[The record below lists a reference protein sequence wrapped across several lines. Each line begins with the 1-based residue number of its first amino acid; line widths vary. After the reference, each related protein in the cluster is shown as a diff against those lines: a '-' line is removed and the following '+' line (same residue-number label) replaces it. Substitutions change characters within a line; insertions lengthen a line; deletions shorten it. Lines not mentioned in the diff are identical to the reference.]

1 MIDRIT
7 INSFKSAAKVEI
19 DLGTVNVFVG
29 ANGSGKTNILEAI
42 GVLGAAAEGRVD
54 DSALLRRGVRPGV
67 PALYKSSWKGEKLP
81 ATIDLEARQGGV
93 EYRVGL
99 FNPVDD
105 PEPSWRYKTER
116 LAGPNLADP
125 GSIGR
130 SPASHERLHPERGL
144 VALKAVEFEPD
155 WAESRLL
162 DSLRDY
168 SVFNP
173 NTLTFRGLIPE
184 TQPHEP
190 IGLSGGRLA
199 EAVDEL
205 LQQGGEEIEDL
216 IALIGW
222 VESVSAGR
230 ANSVSPSVSVPRI
243 ALKFVDRYMAKG
255 RNTLTAYDASEGAL
269 YVLFAGVLALHRRA
283 PAMLAVDNI
292 DQALNPILAR
302 EMIRSV
308 SQWTLAANTARQ
320 LLLTAHN
327 PLLLDGLPLLDDRVR
342 LFTVARS
349 DRGRTVVRRIEIT
362 EQVLNRVSDGWTV
375 SRMWTAG
382 HLGGVPSV

>member
-67 PALYKSSWKGEKLP
+67 PALYKSSWKGENLP

-205 LQQGGEEIEDL
+205 IQQGGEEIEDL

-302 EMIRSV
+302 DMIRSV
-308 SQWTLAANTARQ
+308 SQWVLASNTRQ

-349 DRGRTVVRRIEIT
+349 DRGRTVVRRIGIT
-362 EQVLNRVSDGWTV
+362 EEVHNRVNDGWTI

>member
-1 MIDRIT
+1 MIERISIT
-7 INSFKSAAKVEI
+7 SFKSASKVEI
-19 DLGTVNVFVG
+19 ELGTVNVFVG

-67 PALYKSSWKGEKLP
+67 PSLYKSSWKGEALP
-81 ATIDLEARQGGV
+81 KTIELEAKQGSAM
-93 EYRVGL
+93 YRVGL

-105 PEPSWRYKTER
+105 PEPSWRFRTE
-116 LAGPNLADP
+116 LLEGPNLFDS
-125 GSIGR
+125 GSVGR
-130 SPASHERLHPERGL
+130 SPASHDKLHPERGL
-144 VALKAVEFEPD
+144 IALKAVEFEPD
-155 WAESRLL
+155 WPESQLL
-162 DSLRDY
+162 DALSNY

-190 IGLSGGRLA
+190 VGLSGGRLA

-205 LQQGGEEIEDL
+205 LQQGGEEIEEL
-216 IALIGW
+216 ISLIGW

-230 ANSVSPSVSVPRI
+230 ANSVLSPSVSVPRI
-243 ALKFVDRYMAKG
+243 ALRFVDRYMAEK

-283 PAMLAVDNI
+283 PTMLAVDNI

-302 EMIRSV
+302 EMIRCV
-308 SQWTLAANTARQ
+308 SQWILAENSRQ
-320 LLLTAHN
+320 LLMTAHN

-349 DRGRTVVRRIEIT
+349 DRGRTNVRRIEIT
-362 EQVLNRVSDGWTV
+362 EEILNRVEDGWTI
-375 SRMWTAG
+375 SRLWTAG
-382 HLGGVPSV
+382 HLIGVPNV